1 MMSKPSV
8 ILHLGLGSFH
18 RAHQAVYLNDLI
30 NQGDASWVLAGG
42 NLRADMADTIA
53 ALERQGGAYTLET
66 VTPGGE
72 RHYER
77 IASIRH
83 IIPYEPSLAGLI
95 EVGADANTRI
105 ISFTVTEAG
114 YYLDS
119 SNRLE
124 TTYADLASDIAG
136 TTRSTIYG
144 ALAAILKE
152 RQKRGAGPVTLLNC
166 DNLRSNG
173 ERFKLGFKDFLT
185 RRGDVALLGWVDAHT
200 STPND
205 MVDRITPRP
214 LPDVAQRVKAAT
226 GFADGAPVMGEK
238 FIQWVIEDHFIAGR
252 PAWEKVGVELVNSV
266 LPYEEAKI
274 RILNAPHSCFAWAGT
289 LIGLQYIHE
298 GVAHPAIRQMAFDY
312 VTDDVIPSLTAATN
326 PYPLDLAAYRDV
338 VLDRFSNP
346 HIQDTNQ
353 RVAADGF
360 AKIPGFLWPT
370 FRECLA
376 RGASIDATA
385 KLPALFFEFLGRW
398 HRGELPYAYQDQG
411 MDPVSAHAI
420 FDSAD
425 PLATFSRDAILW
437 GPLAGDPRLVAALQ
451 AAHAGVLRFVEENA
465 RPEPLRAHP
474 APIPGG
480 NRMG

>member
-1 MMSKPSV
+1 MSKPFV

-18 RAHQAVYLNDLI
+18 RAHQAVYLNRLI
-30 NQGDASWVLAGG
+30 EQGETDWVLAGG
-42 NLRADMADTIA
+42 NLRGDMLETIA
-53 ALERQGGAYTLET
+53 ALQKQGGAYTLET

-77 IASIRH
+77 IQSIRH

-114 YYLDS
+114 YYLDAH
-119 SNRLE
+119 NKLE
-124 TTYADLASDIAG
+124 TSYTDLASDIAG

-144 ALAAILKE
+144 ALAAILNE
-152 RQKRGAGPVTLLNC
+152 RKRLGSGPVTLLNC

-173 ERFKLGFKDFLT
+173 ERFKLGFADFLT
-185 RRGDVALLGWVDAHT
+185 RRGDTSLLAWVNAST

-214 LPDVAQRVKAAT
+214 LPDVAARVQAAT
-226 GFADGAPVMGEK
+226 GFDDGAPVMGEK

-252 PAWEKVGVELVNSV
+252 PAWEKVGAEMVDSV

-274 RILNAPHSCFAWAGT
+274 RVLNATHSCVAWAGT

-298 GVAHPAIRQMAFDY
+298 GVDHPAIRQMAFDY
-312 VTDDVIPSLTAATN
+312 VTDDVMPSLEAETS
-326 PYPLDLAAYRDV
+326 PYPLDIAAYRDV
-338 VLDRFSNP
+338 VLERFSNP

-360 AKIPGFLWPT
+360 AKIPGFLGPT

-376 RGASIDATA
+376 RGASIAAVA

-398 HRGELPYAYQDQG
+398 HRGELPFEYQDQG
-411 MDPVSAHAI
+411 MDPASAHAI
-420 FDSAD
+420 FASAD
-425 PLATFSRDAILW
+425 PLDAFARDPILW
-437 GPLAGDPRLVAALQ
+437 GPLAGDARLLAALRT
-451 AAHAGVLRFVEENA
+451 AHAEVLVFVAVNA
-465 RPEPLRAHP
+465 KR
-474 APIPGG
+474 
-480 NRMG
+480 

>member
-1 MMSKPSV
+1 MSIMSKPFV

-30 NQGDASWVLAGG
+30 EQEAARSESASWVLAGG
-42 NLRADMADTIA
+42 NLRGDMADTIA

-72 RHYER
+72 RHYQR

-83 IIPYEPSLAGLI
+83 IIPYEPTLAGLI

-119 SNRLE
+119 NNKLE

-136 TTRSTIYG
+136 NTRSTIYG

-152 RQKRGAGPVTLLNC
+152 RQKRAAGPVTLLNC

-173 ERFKLGFKDFLT
+173 ERFKLGFRDFLT
-185 RRGDVALLGWVDAHT
+185 RRGDAALLAWVDAHT

-214 LPDVAQRVKAAT
+214 LPEVAVRVKAAT

-238 FIQWVIEDHFIAGR
+238 FIQWVVEDHFIAGR
-252 PAWEKVGVELVNSV
+252 PAWEKVGVELVDSV

-274 RILNAPHSCFAWAGT
+274 RILNASHSCFAWAGT
-289 LIGLQYIHE
+289 LIGLQYIHD
-298 GVAHPAIRQMAFDY
+298 GVMHPAIRKMAFDY

-376 RGASIDATA
+376 CGASIAATA
-385 KLPALFFEFLGRW
+385 KLPALFFAFLGRW

-411 MDPVSAHAI
+411 MDAASAHAI
-420 FDSAD
+420 FTSAD
-425 PLATFSRDAILW
+425 PLTAFGRDPILW
-437 GPLAGDPRLVAALQ
+437 GPLAGNEQLVAALA
-451 AAHAGVLRFVEENA
+451 AAHREVLAFVKDN
-465 RPEPLRAHP
+465 HH
-474 APIPGG
+474 G
-480 NRMG
+480 

>member
-1 MMSKPSV
+1 MPKPFV

-18 RAHQAVYLNDLI
+18 RAHQAVYLNRLI
-30 NQGDASWVLAGG
+30 EQGETDWVLAGG
-42 NLRADMADTIA
+42 NLRGDMPDTIA
-53 ALERQGGAYTLET
+53 ALQQQGGAYTLET

-77 IASIRH
+77 IRSIRH
-83 IIPYEPSLAGLI
+83 IVPYEPSLAGLI
-95 EVGADANTRI
+95 EIGADSHTRI

-114 YYLDS
+114 YYLDAH
-119 SNRLE
+119 NKLE
-124 TTYADLASDIAG
+124 TTYADLATDIAG

-144 ALAAILKE
+144 ALAAILSE
-152 RQKRGAGPVTLLNC
+152 RKGRGSVPVTLLNC

-173 ERFKLGFKDFLT
+173 ERFMHGFRDFLT
-185 RRGDVALLGWVDAHT
+185 LRGDASLLAWVDANT
-200 STPND
+200 SAPND

-214 LPDVAQRVKAAT
+214 LPDVAVRVKAAT
-226 GFADGAPVMGEK
+226 GFDDGAPVMGEK

-252 PAWEKVGVELVNSV
+252 PAWEKAGAEMVESV

-274 RILNAPHSCFAWAGT
+274 RILNSSHSCFAWAGT
-289 LIGLQYIHE
+289 LIGLKYIHE
-298 GVAHPAIRQMAFDY
+298 GVAHPAIRQMAYDY
-312 VTDDVIPSLTAATN
+312 VTDDVIPSLAADTS
-326 PYPLDLAAYRDV
+326 PYPIDLAAYRDV

-376 RGASIDATA
+376 RGASIASTA

-398 HRGELPYAYQDQG
+398 HRGELPYEYQDQG
-411 MDPVSAHAI
+411 MDASSAHAI
-420 FDSAD
+420 FESAD
-425 PLATFSRDAILW
+425 PLAAFSRDPILW
-437 GPLAGDPRLVAALQ
+437 GPLAGDPRLVAALKT
-451 AAHAGVLRFVEENA
+451 AHAEVLQFVDENTSHA
-465 RPEPLRAHP
+465 
-474 APIPGG
+474 
-480 NRMG
+480 

>member
-1 MMSKPSV
+1 MRAPNV

-18 RAHQAVYLNDLI
+18 RAHQAVYLHHLI
-30 NQGDASWVLAGG
+30 AQGETGWELAGG
-42 NLRADMADTIA
+42 NLRADMADTIE
-53 ALERQGGAYTLET
+53 ALQRQGGAYTLET
-66 VTPGGE
+66 VSPAGE

-77 IASIRH
+77 IGSIKRVV
-83 IIPYEPSLAGLI
+83 PYEPSLAGLI
-95 EVGADANTRI
+95 EIGADAATRI

-119 SNRLE
+119 ENRLDAS
-124 TTYADLASDIAG
+124 YPDLAADIAG

-144 ALAAILKE
+144 ALAAILGE
-152 RQKRGAGPVTLLNC
+152 RKRRGGGPVTLLNC

-173 ERFKLGFKDFLT
+173 ERFRLGFEDFLA
-185 RRGDVALLGWVDAHT
+185 RRGDEALLAWCKVST

-214 LPDVAQRVKAAT
+214 LPEVAVRVKAAT
-226 GFADGAPVMGEK
+226 GVDDGAPVMGEK

-252 PAWEKVGVELVNSV
+252 PPWEKAGAEMVDSV
-266 LPYEEAKI
+266 LPFEEAKI
-274 RILNAPHSCFAWAGT
+274 RILNASHSCFAWAGT
-289 LIGLQYIHE
+289 LIGLKYIHE
-298 GVAHPAIRQMAFDY
+298 GVAHAAIRKMAFDY
-312 VTDDVIPSLTAATN
+312 VTDDVIPSLEAETS

-376 RGASIDATA
+376 RGGSILATA
-385 KLPALFFEFLGRW
+385 RLTALFFEFMGRW
-398 HRGELPYAYQDQG
+398 HRGELPYEYHDQG
-411 MDPVSAHAI
+411 MDAASAHAI
-420 FDSAD
+420 FEHANPLSA
-425 PLATFSRDAILW
+425 FGRDRVLW
-437 GPLAGDPRLVAALQ
+437 GPLAGDARLVAALQ
-451 AAHAGVLRFVEENA
+451 TAHREVLHFMKEHE
-465 RPEPLRAHP
+465 L
-474 APIPGG
+474 G
-480 NRMG
+480 

>member
-1 MMSKPSV
+1 MSATPYV

-18 RAHQAVYLNDLI
+18 RAHQAVYLHHLI
-30 NQGDASWVLAGG
+30 AQGDTGWVLVGG
-42 NLRADMADTIA
+42 NLRGDMVDTIT
-53 ALERQGGAYTLET
+53 ALQKQGGAYTLET
-66 VTPGGE
+66 VTPGGD

-77 IASIRH
+77 IESIRRV
-83 IIPYEPSLAGLI
+83 IPYEPSLAGLI
-95 EVGADANTRI
+95 EVGADATTRI

-114 YYLDS
+114 YYLDAH
-119 SNRLE
+119 NKLE
-124 TTYADLASDIAG
+124 TSYADLASDIKG

-144 ALAAILKE
+144 ALAAILNE
-152 RQKRGAGPVTLLNC
+152 RKKRGGGPVTLLNC

-173 ERFKLGFKDFLT
+173 ERFMHGFKDFLT
-185 RRGDVALLGWVDAHT
+185 LRGDTALLAWVEAST
-200 STPND
+200 SAPND

-214 LPDVAQRVKAAT
+214 LPDVAVRVKAAT
-226 GFADGAPVMGEK
+226 GVHDDAPVMGEK

-252 PAWEKVGVELVNSV
+252 PAWEKVGAEMVDSV

-274 RILNAPHSCFAWAGT
+274 RILNSSHSCFAWAGT
-289 LIGLQYIHE
+289 LIGLKYIHD

-312 VTDDVIPSLTAATN
+312 VTDDVIPSLEAETS

-376 RGASIDATA
+376 RGAGVASTA

-411 MDPVSAHAI
+411 MNVESAHAI
-420 FDSAD
+420 FESAD
-425 PLATFSRDAILW
+425 PLAAFSRDPILW
-437 GPLAGDPRLVAALQ
+437 GPLAGDPRLVAALK
-451 AAHAGVLRFVEENA
+451 
-465 RPEPLRAHP
+465 RAHGEVLQF
-474 APIPGG
+474 IKE
-480 NRMG
+480 NTHV

>member
-1 MMSKPSV
+1 MPKPFI

-18 RAHQAVYLNDLI
+18 RAHQAVYLHRLI
-30 NQGDASWVLAGG
+30 EQGETGWVLAGG

-53 ALERQGGAYTLET
+53 ALQAQGGAYTLET
-66 VTPGGE
+66 VSPAGE

-77 IASIRH
+77 ITSIRR

-95 EVGADANTRI
+95 EVGADPDTRI

-119 SNRLE
+119 ENRLE
-124 TTYADLASDIAG
+124 TSYAELASDLAG

-144 ALAAILKE
+144 ALAAILNE
-152 RQKRGAGPVTLLNC
+152 RRHRGSGPVTLLNC

-173 ERFKLGFKDFLT
+173 ERFGHGFRDFLA
-185 RRGDVALLGWVDAHT
+185 RRGDAALLAWLATST

-214 LPDVAQRVKAAT
+214 LPEVAVRVKAAT
-226 GFADGAPVMGEK
+226 GFDDGAPVMGEK
-238 FIQWVIEDHFIAGR
+238 FIQWVIEDHFINGR
-252 PAWEKVGVELVNSV
+252 PAWEKVGAQMVDSV
-266 LPYEEAKI
+266 LPFEEAKI
-274 RILNAPHSCFAWAGT
+274 RILNASHSCFAWAGT
-289 LIGLQYIHE
+289 LIGLNHIHE
-298 GVAHPAIRQMAFDY
+298 GVAHPLIRKMAYDY
-312 VTDDVIPSLTAATN
+312 VTDDVIPSLQAETS

-338 VLDRFSNP
+338 VIDRFSNP
-346 HIQDTNQ
+346 HLLDTNQ

-376 RGASIDATA
+376 RGASIASTA

-398 HRGELPYAYQDQG
+398 HRGELPFAYQDQG
-411 MDPVSAHAI
+411 MDAASAHAI
-420 FDSAD
+420 FASAD
-425 PLATFSRDAILW
+425 PLGAFARVSVLW
-437 GPLAGDPRLVAALQ
+437 GPLAGDARLVAALR
-451 AAHAGVLRFVEENA
+451 AAHLEVLQFVRE
-465 RPEPLRAHP
+465 HTDV
-474 APIPGG
+474 
-480 NRMG
+480 

>member
-1 MMSKPSV
+1 MGKSV

-18 RAHQAVYLNDLI
+18 RAHQAVYLHRLI
-30 NQGDASWVLAGG
+30 EQGDDGWMIVAG
-42 NLRADMADTIA
+42 NLRPDMADTVA
-53 ALERQGGAYTLET
+53 ALQRQGGEYTLET
-66 VTPGGE
+66 VAPSGE

-77 IASIRH
+77 IRSIRR
-83 IIPYEPSLAGLI
+83 IVAYEPSLAALI
-95 EVGADANTRI
+95 DVGADAATRI

-119 SNRLE
+119 NNKLE
-124 TTYADLASDIAG
+124 TSYAELASDIAG

-144 ALAAILKE
+144 ALAAILNE
-152 RQKRGAGPVTLLNC
+152 RKKRGGGPVTLLNC

-173 ERFKLGFKDFLT
+173 ERFRAGFVDFLE
-185 RRGDVALLGWVDAHT
+185 RRGDASLIAWVYTST

-214 LPDVAQRVKAAT
+214 LPEVVQRVKAAT
-226 GFADGAPVMGEK
+226 GLDDEAPVMGEQ
-238 FIQWVIEDHFIAGR
+238 FIQWVIEDHFINGR
-252 PAWEKVGVELVNSV
+252 PAWEKAGAEMVESV

-274 RILNAPHSCFAWAGT
+274 RILNSSHSCFAWAGT
-289 LIGLQYIHE
+289 LIGLNYIHE
-298 GVAHPAIRQMAFDY
+298 GVANPAIRRMAFDY
-312 VTDDVIPSLTAATN
+312 VSDDVIPSLEASQR

-346 HIQDTNQ
+346 YLRDTNQ

-376 RGASIDATA
+376 RGASIAKTA

-398 HRGELPYAYQDQG
+398 HRGELPFEYQDQG
-411 MDPVSAHAI
+411 MDAASARAI
-420 FDSAD
+420 FTSAD
-425 PLATFSRDAILW
+425 PMAAFVRDPILW
-437 GPLAGDPRLVAALQ
+437 GPLAGDPRLVAALV
-451 AAHAGVLRFVEENA
+451 AAHAEVLQFLKEHGR
-465 RPEPLRAHP
+465 
-474 APIPGG
+474 G
-480 NRMG
+480 